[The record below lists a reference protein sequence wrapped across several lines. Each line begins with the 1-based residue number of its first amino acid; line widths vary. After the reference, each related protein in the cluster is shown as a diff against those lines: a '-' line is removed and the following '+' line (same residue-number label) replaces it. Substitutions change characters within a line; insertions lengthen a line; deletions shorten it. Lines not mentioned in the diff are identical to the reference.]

1 MKSIKYIS
9 SLLLVF
15 FFTSC
20 ISIKKAPEITEVG
33 YSIIEG
39 KKLKKALGKSN
50 HFIFLNHLSESDL
63 TSFIIYKLDAAD
75 DSYLQNLPV
84 TIHDTRFLM
93 TFYTVKSKDKTLD
106 LFSPI
111 VNRALN
117 NKLNTDFDED
127 IQIDEFE
134 YYYVAVYVESDIE
147 ADSLKE
153 KSIHRAIVERYLVDL
168 MDEYQRIGSEKE
180 LNFIINNN

>member
-1 MKSIKYIS
+1 MKSIKLIANLT
-9 SLLLVF
+9 LLLLL
-15 FFTSC
+15 TNC

-39 KKLKKALGKSN
+39 KKLKKSLGKSN

-63 TSFIIYKLDAAD
+63 TSFIMYKLNAD
-75 DSYLQNLPV
+75 DNSYLQNMPV
-84 TIHDTRFLM
+84 KINDIGFLM

-117 NKLNTDFDED
+117 NSLNTGFNED
-127 IQIDEFE
+127 IQVDEFE
-134 YYYVAVYVESDIE
+134 YHYVAVYVESDIE
-147 ADSLKE
+147 ADSLKDE
-153 KSIHRAIVERYLVDL
+153 SIHKAIVEKYLVNL
-168 MDEYQRIGSEKE
+168 MDEYQRIGSVKE
-180 LNFIINNN
+180 LDFIINNN